1 MQLVFNELSLL
12 PIAESVQVAEINFRT
27 MIATFKKAKEAVGFK
42 NILFQKSMANQILV
56 DDINF
61 VQLLGML
68 ESKNLRD
75 TIFSFLRPP
84 YLDDLSESELD
95 EFYLSEYQITDEGC
109 PTSEAPYGFPIAHIK
124 SVPTISL
131 NKHAFWSNLKINL
144 IRIGTDD
151 IENASFSVCNICQP
165 EHIDS
170 QQFKDWISIS
180 LVDKIEDKDALGK
193 YLGYT
198 KYSAYFGE
206 DFFTQLMDWKVENP
220 KLYKYTLALMKDVE
234 LHPFTGGMGQ
244 TENLK
249 NRGKEASK
257 RISNSYPDGDRLSYT
272 LENNVVTFIACKG
285 HYKFH

>member
-12 PIAESVQVAEINFRT
+12 PLTESVQVAEINFRT
-27 MIATFKKAKEAVGFK
+27 MIGTFKKAKEVVGFK
-42 NILFQKSMANQILV
+42 SILFQNNLSNQAV
-56 DDINF
+56 VEQINF
-61 VQLLGML
+61 VQLLDLL
-68 ESKNLRD
+68 ENKDLKRAII
-75 TIFSFLRPP
+75 TFLNPP
-84 YLDDLSESELD
+84 YLDDLTDRELE
-95 EFYLSEYQITDEGC
+95 EFYSSEYQITDEGC
-109 PTSEAPYGFPIAHIK
+109 PTTEAPYGFPVAHIK
-124 SVPTISL
+124 STPTISL
-131 NKHAFWSNLKINL
+131 NTHAFWNNLKINL
-144 IRIGTDD
+144 TRIGTDD
-151 IENASFSVCNICQP
+151 IENASFSVSNICQP
-165 EHIDS
+165 QHIDS

-180 LVDKIEDKDALGK
+180 LADKIEDKVALGK

-198 KYSAYFGE
+198 KYSAHFGE
-206 DFFTQLMDWKVENP
+206 DFFAQLMGWKEENP

-272 LENNVVTFIACKG
+272 VENNVVTFIACKG

>member
-12 PIAESVQVAEINFRT
+12 PLSESVQVAENTFRT
-27 MIATFKKAKEAVGFK
+27 MICTFKKAKEVVGFK
-42 NILFQKSMANQILV
+42 NILFQNNLSTQTVAEK
-56 DDINF
+56 INF
-61 VQLLGML
+61 VQLLDL
-68 ESKNLRD
+68 FENKDLKRALI
-75 TIFSFLRPP
+75 TFLNPP
-84 YLDDLSESELD
+84 YLDDLTDAELE
-95 EFYLSEYQITDEGC
+95 EFYSSEYQVTDESC
-109 PTSEAPYGFPIAHIK
+109 PTKEAPYGLPIAHIK
-124 SVPTISL
+124 SAPTISL
-131 NKHAFWSNLKINL
+131 NTHDFWNNLKINL
-144 IRIGTDD
+144 TRIGAEETV
-151 IENASFSVCNICQP
+151 NASFSVSNICQS

-170 QQFKDWISIS
+170 QQFKDWLGVSMA
-180 LVDKIEDKDALGK
+180 DKIEDKDALGK

-198 KYSAYFGE
+198 KYSAHFE
-206 DFFTQLMDWKVENP
+206 VNFFTQLMDWKQENQ

-272 LENNVVTFIACKG
+272 IENNVVTFIACKG

>member
-12 PIAESVQVAEINFRT
+12 PLTESVQVAEMNFRT
-27 MIATFKKAKEAVGFK
+27 MIGTFKKAKEVVGFK
-42 NILFQKSMANQILV
+42 SILFQNNLSNQAV
-56 DDINF
+56 VEQINF
-61 VQLLGML
+61 VQLLDML
-68 ESKNLRD
+68 ENKDLKRALI
-75 TIFSFLRPP
+75 TFLNPP
-84 YLDDLSESELD
+84 YLDDLTDAELE
-95 EFYLSEYQITDEGC
+95 EFYSSEYQIKDEGC
-109 PTSEAPYGFPIAHIK
+109 PTTEAPYGFPIAHIK

-131 NKHAFWSNLKINL
+131 NTHVFWNNLKINL
-144 IRIGTDD
+144 TRIGTEGT
-151 IENASFSVCNICQP
+151 ENASFSVSNICQS

-170 QQFKDWISIS
+170 PQFKDWIRVS
-180 LVDKIEDKDALGK
+180 LADKIDSKESLGI

-198 KYSAYFGE
+198 KYSAHFGE
-206 DFFTQLMDWKVENP
+206 DFFTQLMGWKEENQ

-272 LENNVVTFIACKG
+272 VENNVVTFIACKG

>member
-12 PIAESVQVAEINFRT
+12 PLTESVQVAEMNFRT
-27 MIATFKKAKEAVGFK
+27 MIGTFKKAKEVVGFK
-42 NILFQKSMANQILV
+42 SILFQNNLSNQSV
-56 DDINF
+56 VEQINF
-61 VQLLGML
+61 VQLLDLL
-68 ESKNLRD
+68 ENKDLKRAII
-75 TIFSFLRPP
+75 TFLNPP
-84 YLDDLSESELD
+84 YLDDLTDRELE
-95 EFYLSEYQITDEGC
+95 EFYSSEYQITDEGC
-109 PTSEAPYGFPIAHIK
+109 PTTEAPYGFPVAHIK
-124 SVPTISL
+124 SSPTISL
-131 NKHAFWSNLKINL
+131 NTHAFWNNLKINL
-144 IRIGTDD
+144 TRIGTDD
-151 IENASFSVCNICQP
+151 IENANFSVSNICQP
-165 EHIDS
+165 QHIDS

-180 LVDKIEDKDALGK
+180 LADKIEDKVALGK

-198 KYSAYFGE
+198 KYSAHFGA
-206 DFFTQLMDWKVENP
+206 DFFAQLMGWKKENP

-272 LENNVVTFIACKG
+272 VENNVVTFIACKG

>member
-12 PIAESVQVAEINFRT
+12 PLPESVQVAEMNFRT
-27 MIATFKKAKEAVGFK
+27 MIGTFKKAKEVIGFK
-42 NILFQKSMANQILV
+42 NILFQNNLPNQIV
-56 DDINF
+56 IEQINF
-61 VQLLGML
+61 IQFLDLLENKDL
-68 ESKNLRD
+68 KRALI
-75 TIFSFLRPP
+75 TFLNPP
-84 YLDDLSESELD
+84 YLDDLTDAELE
-95 EFYLSEYQITDEGC
+95 EFYSSEYQITDEDC
-109 PTSEAPYGFPIAHIK
+109 PTTEAPYGFPIAHIK
-124 SVPTISL
+124 TVPTISL
-131 NKHAFWSNLKINL
+131 NTYEFWNNLKVNL
-144 IRIGTDD
+144 KRIGDEEAD
-151 IENASFSVCNICQP
+151 NASFSVNNICQS
-165 EHIDS
+165 EHLES
-170 QQFKDWISIS
+170 QQFKDWISVS
-180 LVDKIEDKDALGK
+180 LADKIEDKEALGK

-198 KYSAYFGE
+198 KYSAHFGD
-206 DFFTQLMDWKVENP
+206 DFFTQLMGWKKENQ